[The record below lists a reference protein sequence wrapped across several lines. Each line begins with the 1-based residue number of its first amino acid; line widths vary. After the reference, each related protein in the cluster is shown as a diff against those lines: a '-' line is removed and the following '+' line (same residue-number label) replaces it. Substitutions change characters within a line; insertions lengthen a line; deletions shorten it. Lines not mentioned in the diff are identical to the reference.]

1 MRLTNLKDED
11 FVNYK
16 KPSLFI
22 GTCYCDFKCCDEGGF
37 DRSICQN
44 HSLYNSK
51 QHELTSEQLYNRY
64 INNPIT
70 SAIVIGGLEP
80 ILQVEEVLDLISYFR
95 SKDCKDD
102 FVIYTGY
109 TEEELINNHIL
120 DKFKKYDNIIFK
132 FGRFKPDQEK
142 HFDEVLGVYLISDNQ
157 YGKKV
162 S

>member
-1 MRLTNLKDED
+1 MLISNLKDED

-22 GTCYCDFKCCDEGGF
+22 GTCFCDFKCCDEAGI

-44 HSLYNSK
+44 YQLHHSK
-51 QHELTSEQLYNRY
+51 QHELTSEQIYRRY
-64 INNPIT
+64 INNPMT

-80 ILQVEEVLDLISYFR
+80 ILQEEEVIDLITYFR
-95 SKDCKDD
+95 DQGCMDD

-109 TEEELINNHIL
+109 TEEELFGNGSYEPYYSLKNV
-120 DKFKKYDNIIFK
+120 IFK
-132 FGRFKPDQEK
+132 FGRFKPNQEK
-142 HFDEVLGVYLISDNQ
+142 HWDEVLGVYLISDNQ

-162 S
+162 G

>member
-1 MRLTNLKDED
+1 MRISNLKDED

-22 GTCYCDFKCCDEGGF
+22 GTCFCNWKCCDEAGIS
-37 DRSICQN
+37 REVCQN
-44 HSLYNSK
+44 YQLHNSK
-51 QHELTSEQLYNRY
+51 IHELSNEQIYRRY
-64 INNPIT
+64 INNPLT

-80 ILQVEEVLDLISYFR
+80 MLQSEEVIGLIKYFR
-95 SKDCKDD
+95 EHNCHDD

-109 TEEELINNHIL
+109 YEEEISSIL
-120 DKFKKYDNIIFK
+120 DTLKEYDNIIFK
-132 FGRFKPDQEK
+132 FGRFKPNQEK
-142 HFDEVLGVYLISDNQ
+142 HWDEVLGVYLISDNQ

>member
-1 MRLTNLKDED
+1 M
-11 FVNYK
+11 
-16 KPSLFI
+16 FI
-22 GTCYCDFKCCDEGGF
+22 GTCFCNWKCCDEAGIS
-37 DRSICQN
+37 REVCQN
-44 HSLYNSK
+44 YQLHNSK
-51 QHELTSEQLYNRY
+51 IHELSNEQLYRRY
-64 INNPIT
+64 INNPLT

-132 FGRFKPDQEK
+132 FGRFKPNQEK
-142 HFDEVLGVYLISDNQ
+142 HWDEVLGVYLISDNQ

>member
-1 MRLTNLKDED
+1 MRISNLKDED

-22 GTCYCDFKCCDEGGF
+22 GTCFCNWKCCDEAGIS
-37 DRSICQN
+37 REVCQN
-44 HSLYNSK
+44 YQLHNSK
-51 QHELTSEQLYNRY
+51 IHELSNEQIYRRY
-64 INNPIT
+64 INNPLT

-80 ILQVEEVLDLISYFR
+80 MLQSEEIIGLIKYFR
-95 SKDCKDD
+95 EHNCHDD

-109 TEEELINNHIL
+109 YEEEIQNIIDTL
-120 DKFKKYDNIIFK
+120 KQYDNIIFK
-132 FGRFKPDQEK
+132 FGRFKPNQEK
-142 HFDEVLGVYLISDNQ
+142 HWDEVLGVYLISNNQ

>member
-80 ILQVEEVLDLISYFR
+80 ILQVEEVIDLISYFR
-95 SKDCKDD
+95 SKDCNDD

-142 HFDEVLGVYLISDNQ
+142 HWDEVLGVYLISDNQ